1 MKFRHEL
8 RYDAPPASV
17 LAMRADPAYR
27 AQLAAA
33 AGISDSTATVERTG
47 DTTTLVIEE
56 QRPTQG
62 VPRFAK
68 RLVGDFTHTVLRESW
83 TGTAGTFEVETPG
96 KPMHIAGS
104 VSAAPHG
111 EGTVVVFDL
120 EATASVPLI
129 GGKLERLTAEL
140 TGEGLALEQELG
152 ERWLAQQ
159 P

>member
-8 RYDAPPASV
+8 RYDAPVPSV

-27 AQLAAA
+27 AQLAEA
-33 AGISDSTATVERTG
+33 AGVSDSATTVERDG
-47 DTTTLVIEE
+47 ATTTVVIEE

-62 VPRFAK
+62 VPGFAK
-68 RLVGDFTHTVLRESW
+68 KFVGDFTHTVIRESW

-111 EGTVVVFDL
+111 DGTVVVFDL

-140 TGEGLALEQELG
+140 TSEGLALEQDLG
-152 ERWLAQQ
+152 DRWLAQH